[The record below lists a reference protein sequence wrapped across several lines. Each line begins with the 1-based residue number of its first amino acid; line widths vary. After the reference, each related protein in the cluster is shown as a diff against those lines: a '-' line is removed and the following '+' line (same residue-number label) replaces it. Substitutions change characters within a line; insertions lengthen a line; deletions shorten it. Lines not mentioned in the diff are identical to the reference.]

1 MRVASNK
8 TLTNSKST
16 RFNYAYRAI
25 ERASL
30 SEDIELQK
38 KGDAAMEKLALLSKD
53 EMLHWAL
60 REQEFKLL
68 TE

>member
-1 MRVASNK
+1 MRVASK
-8 TLTNSKST
+8 DTLNNSRKT

-30 SEDIELQK
+30 SEDLEQQK
-38 KGDAAMEKLALLSKD
+38 LGDDAMGKLNALSKD
-53 EMLHWAL
+53 QMLHWAL

-68 TE
+68 AE